1 MSSRRAGEDVNNLLK
16 SEFEIKWRL
25 QRSSIMTRFPLVV
38 DCKIW
43 EECPD
48 KVRTRFARTAERPLP
63 GIETDRCGSAWAEC
77 GLIDD
82 GALRR
87 SASDRGRPLPA
98 VRHLRHVAIRA
109 AATL

>member
-38 DCKIW
+38 DCEIW
-43 EECPD
+43 EGCPD

-63 GIETDRCGSAWAEC
+63 GIATDRCGSAAVH
-77 GLIDD
+77 
-82 GALRR
+82 RR
-87 SASDRGRPLPA
+87 
-98 VRHLRHVAIRA
+98 
-109 AATL
+109 